1 MFRLPSQ
8 NALINRYG
16 LNSSGADHVALLLRQ
31 RVRKFAYTLGL
42 GGGEEGENAVLNGQI
57 AVDGGIEEEG
67 IGGGYYNPGS
77 LRKGALL
84 AIQIA
89 KNAATPANDVEKVV
103 QDYRYCVDRL
113 GKYADILV
121 VNVSSPN
128 TPGLRGLQAAEPL
141 SRILA
146 AVVDAAARV
155 DRGRGR
161 KGRKPAVLVKVSP
174 DESSMDQIEGVCAA
188 VWEAGVDGV
197 VVGNTTTKR
206 PLSERRQGGI
216 DGGLRRED
224 VETMRETGGYSGP
237 EMFERTRA
245 LVWRYRMVLDEMGG
259 FDEAGGQRGKG
270 REDRPK
276 VIFASGGI
284 TDGVRA
290 LQVLEAGAS
299 VAMVYTGMVY
309 GGAGTVTRMKRELR
323 TEMKRRIEE
332 ARSAEEGKR

>member
-1 MFRLPSQ
+1 M
-8 NALINRYG
+8 
-16 LNSSGADHVALLLRQ
+16 GADHVALLLRQ
-31 RVRKFAYTLGL
+31 RVRRFALGLGL
-42 GGGEEGENAVLNGQI
+42 GGGEEGEDIVLNGQI
-57 AVDGGIEEEG
+57 SVQGKEGEEG
-67 IGGGYYNPGS
+67 TGGYNPGS
-77 LRKGALL
+77 LKKGALL
-84 AIQIA
+84 AVQIT
-89 KNAATPANDVEKVV
+89 KNASTPANDVEKVV
-103 QDYRYCVDRL
+103 QDYQYCVDRL
-113 GKYADILV
+113 GKYADVLV

-141 SRILA
+141 SKILS
-146 AVVDAAARV
+146 AVVDAAGRV
-155 DRGRGR
+155 QRR
-161 KGRKPAVLVKVSP
+161 KKPAVLVKVSP

-206 PLSERRQGGI
+206 PVAGRQGGI
-216 DGGLRRED
+216 DGGLRRRRED

-259 FDEAGGQRGKG
+259 FDEEAGRQQQQQRG
-270 REDRPK
+270 REREERPK

-309 GGAGTVTRMKRELR
+309 GGAGTVTRMKGELR
-323 TEMKRRIEE
+323 AEMKRRIEE
-332 ARSAEEGKR
+332 SRMAGEREEK